1 MMLYKLQQNT
11 LIVVLWTPVRLLTSA
26 AVGSISRCVNVCTWK
41 LDDMCTLHVW
51 SDVIVLIIKLSTVAA
66 EPFWL
71 LLLPPGTH
79 CRNTSSLHQL
89 YSHFYITWKPFW
101 NWPGMRCLTTSETRR
116 SVRTFSGRGWRR
128 ICFGMHLD
136 TLEELRNALYNL
148 RLTYL
153 LTFCS
158 DAHSHTLY
166 CSGSGT
172 LNSSIPYHT

>member
-1 MMLYKLQQNT
+1 MLYKLQQNAH
-11 LIVVLWTPVRLLTSA
+11 IVVLWTPVRLLTSA
-26 AVGSISRCVNVCTWK
+26 VVACISRCVNITCK
-41 LDDMCTLHVW
+41 LDYMCTLHIW
-51 SDVIVLIIKLSTVAA
+51 CDVIVLIIKLSTVAA

-101 NWPGMRCLTTSETRR
+101 NWPGMRCRTTSETRR

-136 TLEELRNALYNL
+136 TLEALRNALYNL